1 MGNCLARNVVV
12 RSGNMLSKPEYGWSN
27 ITIRDWSDRC
37 SYIDDIPVMLLDAI
51 YQQLCNNTIQ
61 AVGFDAEGY
70 EYIIIFDKF
79 YTHIIT
85 YKDNITYKTI
95 EIDIETIAKELVD
108 DIQAD
113 LELWIS
119 WSYKS
124 LSKTQEKRRKM
135 ILNDFCYQIREL
147 IGMQ

>member
-85 YKDNITYKTI
+85 YKDNITYKS
-95 EIDIETIAKELVD
+95 VC
-108 DIQAD
+108 
-113 LELWIS
+113 
-119 WSYKS
+119 
-124 LSKTQEKRRKM
+124 RKHW
-135 ILNDFCYQIREL
+135 L
-147 IGMQ
+147 I